1 MKIEFACPECGS
13 RFAVAPVHAGKTIAC
28 KRCGQPVAI
37 PGAPTAGPLDMAV
50 AGSYALEPAT
60 DDAPS
65 TFSPALAGS
74 IPIREPMPESASSG
88 PFWLDSPRIPR
99 KKKKQGAGVLPAWWK
114 RAAGSA
120 AVAVVVMV
128 LVSWLVPKGSLIV
141 GLFLLGIGFLMFLA
155 GFFVGAFGAF
165 SEDFVTG
172 MLYLFIPPFTGYYI
186 VTRWDD
192 LRPWFITLSVGVGLV
207 TISGWVLESALEPPA
222 ATAEAAAP
230 VVQG

>member
-28 KRCGQPVAI
+28 KRCGQPIAI
-37 PGAPTAGPLDMAV
+37 PGVPATEPLDVAV
-50 AGSYALEPAT
+50 ASSYALEPAT

-65 TFSPALAGS
+65 TFSPARAAS
-74 IPIREPMPESASSG
+74 IPIRQPMPEPATSG
-88 PFWLDSPRIPR
+88 PFWLDSPRSPR
-99 KKKKQGAGVLPAWWK
+99 KKKKPGAGVLPSWWK

-141 GLFLLGIGFLMFLA
+141 GFLLIGIGTLLFLA

-172 MLYLFIPPFTGYYI
+172 MLYLFIPLFTGYYI

-192 LRPWFITLSVGVGLV
+192 LKPWFITLSVGVGLV
-207 TISGWVLESALEPPA
+207 SIGGWVLEGALEPPA
-222 ATAEAAAP
+222 ATAEATAP